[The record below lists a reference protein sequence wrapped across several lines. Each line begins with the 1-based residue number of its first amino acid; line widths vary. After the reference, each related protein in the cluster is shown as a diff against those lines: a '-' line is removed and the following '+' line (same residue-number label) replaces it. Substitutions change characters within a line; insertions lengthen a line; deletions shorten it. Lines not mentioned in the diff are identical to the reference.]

1 MDICIITLVN
11 VEICVDLVLF
21 IEEVGCRCLERQ
33 GEKKV
38 NIYIFLVVLRIF
50 SIWIFICLVD

>member
-21 IEEVGCRCLERQ
+21 IEEVGCRRLERQ